1 MVMIQ
6 DPWFYFVAIPAV
18 LIYGIGK
25 GGLGGALGVI
35 AVPLISLVIP
45 AVKAAAILLPI
56 LMLMDIFAVQRHW
69 RNADSSIIKN
79 MMPGAFCG
87 VFFASLFLSYIPT
100 NMVSAIIG
108 ALCIWFGFSFYVS
121 SSQPIK
127 SNLKRT
133 YFWSVLSGFSSTTIH
148 AGGGPASIY
157 LLPLKLNKV
166 TLIAT
171 MAVFF
176 TAVNILKLFAF
187 TAIGEL
193 DKENILTSLV
203 LMPLAPLGV
212 WLGVLFLNK
221 VNQKLIY
228 NVCYFS
234 LMISGGKLLW
244 DSLSL

>member
-1 MVMIQ
+1 MIE

-56 LMLMDIFAVQRHW
+56 LMLMDIFAVQHHW
-69 RNADSSIIKN
+69 RNADYNILKN
-79 MMPGAFCG
+79 MMPGACCG
-87 VFFASLFLSYIPT
+87 VLFAGLFLSYIPK
-100 NMVSAIIG
+100 NMIG
-108 ALCIWFGFSFYVS
+108 ATIGTLCIWFGLSFYIS
-121 SSQPIK
+121 SSQSIK
-127 SNLKRT
+127 SDRKRT
-133 YFWSVLSGFSSTTIH
+133 YFWSALSGFSSTTIH

-166 TLIAT
+166 SLIAT

-176 TAVNILKLFAF
+176 TVVNILKLFVF
-187 TAIGEL
+187 TAIGEF

-221 VNQKLIY
+221 VNQRLIY
-228 NVCYFS
+228 HVCYCS
-234 LMISGGKLLW
+234 LVISGGKLLW
-244 DSLSL
+244 DSLPS